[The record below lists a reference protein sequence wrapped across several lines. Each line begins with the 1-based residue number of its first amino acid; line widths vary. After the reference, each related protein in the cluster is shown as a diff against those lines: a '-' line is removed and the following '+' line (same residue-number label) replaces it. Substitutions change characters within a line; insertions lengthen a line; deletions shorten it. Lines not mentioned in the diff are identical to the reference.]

1 MVLVLV
7 SMQEYEDQASCHWM
21 KLLTAQLL
29 TGLKKNVTIDRKQ
42 QGKSK

>member
-1 MVLVLV
+1 
-7 SMQEYEDQASCHWM
+7 M